1 MKFKVLKLK
10 KGLVYAVVLTT
21 LVMYIPAVYNSLL
34 YGILRYALF
43 GLMGILVCMAFSS
56 DFILSHSLT
65 RKTLIAL
72 ATVFLEYL
80 VSMAFKLRFRLE
92 QDVLPFAIVLL
103 MIMVGGRVRFRE
115 DEFLRLCTVYCCGT
129 IVLGFAAILTYL
141 GGFSL
146 AVNANDITGKNQI
159 GAIVAVGGGIAF
171 YLSQLWLSRRRT
183 LFYLALAAAILVIL
197 VVVRCRTALVGYLL
211 FAGIIAFQRWPRKI
225 RRRAVAA
232 AFIVYVL
239 FFNTINGLVV
249 DSLLKSTD
257 LEDDDLALNGELI
270 DQLSTNRHER
280 NVQAVQFLAK
290 QPIEGALVKYSG
302 IKLIH
307 NYVLLRLVRYGIIMG
322 FPYVWI
328 YLVYL
333 TFCIRRVAR
342 KCYSLYDMG
351 PYLLIIPLFCSLLEP
366 SAPFGPGTVEMMPYL
381 ICGFAYQKYIMTE
394 DIIDENESD

>member
-1 MKFKVLKLK
+1 MKIKVLRIK
-10 KGLVYAVVLTT
+10 KDLVYALVLTT
-21 LVMYIPAVYNSLL
+21 LVMYIPFVYNSFL
-34 YGILRYALF
+34 YGILRYVLF
-43 GLMGILVCMAFSS
+43 VLMGILVYLSFSLE
-56 DFILSHSLT
+56 FILAHSLT

-72 ATVFLEYL
+72 AVVYLEY
-80 VSMAFKLRFRLE
+80 VVAMAFKLRFRLE

-115 DEFLRLCTVYCCGT
+115 GEFLKLCTVYCIGT
-129 IVLGFAAILTYL
+129 LVLGVAAILTYL

-211 FAGIIAFQRWPRKI
+211 FAGIIALQRWPRKI
-225 RRRAVAA
+225 RRRVVAA
-232 AFIVYVL
+232 ALVVYVL

-280 NVQAVQFLAK
+280 NVQGVHFLMEK
-290 QPIEGALVKYSG
+290 PFEGALVQYSG

-328 YLVYL
+328 YFVYVV
-333 TFCIRRVAR
+333 FCFRRVAR
-342 KCYSLYDMG
+342 KRFSVYDMG

-381 ICGFAYQKYIMTE
+381 ICGFAYQKNIVTE
-394 DIIDENESD
+394 GTDDENESN